1 MPIPR
6 RSFLKSAAA
15 AASVGSLHD
24 LVAQSIARPVAG
36 EVHLVGAGQD
46 RFGEAR
52 LMGFSRL
59 NFKVGSAE
67 TNGGLFIV
75 ENANLSTGGGPPLH
89 YHLSQDEWFFAM
101 EGKVAVQVGDR
112 KLELN
117 AGESV
122 LAPRL
127 IPHTW
132 SAVIPGSRLLGVFS
146 PAGKVEQ
153 FFRDVNGHPELQANA
168 EFVSKYEMQLV
179 GPSPFW
185 KS

>member
-24 LVAQSIARPVAG
+24 LVAQSIARPATG

-46 RFGEAR
+46 RFGETR

-59 NFKVGSAE
+59 NFKVGSSE
-67 TNGGLFIV
+67 TDGGLFIV
-75 ENANLSTGGGPPLH
+75 ENANLSPGGGPPLH
-89 YHLSQDEWFFAM
+89 YHLSQDEWFCVTK
-101 EGKVAVQVGDR
+101 GRVGIQVGNR
-112 KLELN
+112 RLELS

-122 LAPRL
+122 LAPRR
-127 IPHTW
+127 ISHTW
-132 SAVIPGSRLLGVFS
+132 SALTEGSTLLGVFS

-153 FFRDVNGHPELQANA
+153 FFRDVAGHPELQANA
-168 EFVSKYEMQLV
+168 EFVSRYEMQLV